1 LDANLIRVPGYMWAC
16 LSVSWHFWLKGILLE
31 EIKECM
37 KKDARDGSF
46 LADLCPMGGVVSYR
60 RLVGIEVQRPH
71 TLFEVVGMMARLPC
85 YPATLGRLAL
95 LTCGPSPHS
104 Q

>member
-1 LDANLIRVPGYMWAC
+1 VGLLVCIMALLAERLTFRRD
-16 LSVSWHFWLKGILLE
+16 KGVYE
-31 EIKECM
+31 KRCQGWE
-37 KKDARDGSF
+37 F

-60 RLVGIEVQRPH
+60 RLVGIEVQMPH
-71 TLFEVVGMMARLPC
+71 TLFEVVGMMARIPY
-85 YPATLGRLAL
+85 YPTTLGRLAL